1 MNTPRYQVS
10 DFLSRYSR
18 SHIPNPEPWLYD
30 NVVKKLPLYL
40 TTVVDFGCANGRNFL
55 PFNGRDFKYIGFDI
69 HPRSSLIKITDF
81 LYHECSIEDF
91 IENPRQFSINWEE
104 SLVMSHGS
112 LMYIPSA
119 DIQNNFLITLKKEGC
134 KNFVFHEYTRS
145 GLLSPNAKGDGLGY
159 LHLTP
164 ENLNLF
170 SPPNGNIS
178 HFRSGTAEAEKNI
191 SAFISLSK

>member
-1 MNTPRYQVS
+1 MDTPRYQVS
-10 DFLSRYSR
+10 DFLRRYSR
-18 SHIPNPEPWLYD
+18 SHIPQPESWLDDY
-30 NVVKKLPLYL
+30 VVKKLSLHV
-40 TTVVDFGCANGRNFL
+40 TTLVDFGCANGRNFV
-55 PFNGRDFKYIGFDI
+55 PFKGKGLKCIGFDI
-69 HPRSSLIKITDF
+69 HPRSSLVKITDF
-81 LYHECSIEDF
+81 LYHECSIQDF
-91 IENPRQFSINWEE
+91 IENPRQFPISWGE
-104 SLVMSHGS
+104 SLAMSHGS

-170 SPPNGNIS
+170 SPPKGKIS
-178 HFRSGTAEAEKNI
+178 QLRGGTAEPDKNI
-191 SAFISLSK
+191 SAFISLAQ